1 MNYPYIIIDDVQES
15 VLKTK
20 AIADSFSELVFVAS
34 ANNYS
39 DGLNLILE
47 HSPKLIF
54 LEIDPADITSNL
66 SLALINELYRYL
78 KVIPKIIITTN
89 SKDMAFQAIQYEVA
103 DYILKPLNRIDIIKS
118 ILKIKKSI
126 EEDEV
131 SIAQNQFVKRPDEFK
146 LEDPKSSNDFKV
158 STGEVILVPDD
169 GTDELLAE
177 QPQSNSLDTPEEVI
191 LVPDANTNELLAEQ
205 SQSDSLDTP
214 EEVIL
219 VTDAN
224 TDELLAEQSQ
234 SDSLDTPEEVI
245 LVPDETQEQFDEKI
259 PEIIVE
265 QVIPVVEQPLIL
277 CIKSYGDYRYIDAND
292 ICYFQADNNST
303 DIHLNNGE
311 MVTAFKTLKHFEGV
325 LPHPFSR
332 IHNSYIVNRDYISR
346 IHTGNAI
353 CYIKNT
359 TTKLPFSK
367 SYKENV
373 DLIISEFANGNYLEI

>member
-1 MNYPYIIIDDVQES
+1 MNYPYIIIDDDQES

-20 AIADSFSELVFVAS
+20 AIANGFSELVFVAS
-34 ANNYS
+34 ANNYT

-47 HSPKLIF
+47 HTPKLIF
-54 LEIDPADITSNL
+54 LEIDPADKTSNL

-78 KVIPKIIITTN
+78 KVVPKIIITTGK
-89 SKDMAFQAIQYEVA
+89 KDLAFEAIQYEVA
-103 DYILKPLNRIDIIKS
+103 DYMIKPLQRIDFIKS

-126 EEDEV
+126 GEDDV
-131 SIAQNQFVKRPDEFK
+131 FIAQNQVIKTPQE
-146 LEDPKSSNDFKV
+146 LKV
-158 STGEVILVPDD
+158 EQPQTSDNFQQPIEEEIVVLKENIQ
-169 GTDELLAE
+169 ELKIE
-177 QPQSNSLDTPEEVI
+177 QPQSTSEE
-191 LVPDANTNELLAEQ
+191 T
-205 SQSDSLDTP
+205 T
-214 EEVIL
+214 EEE
-219 VTDAN
+219 T
-224 TDELLAEQSQ
+224 T
-234 SDSLDTPEEVI
+234 EEDIVV
-245 LVPDETQEQFDEKI
+245 LDETQELLEEQI
-259 PEIIVE
+259 PETYV
-265 QVIPVVEQPLIL
+265 QQPNPNSEQPLIL

-325 LPHPFSR
+325 LPFPFAR
-332 IHNSYIVNRDYISR
+332 IHNSYIVNRNYISR
-346 IHTGNAI
+346 IHTGNAV

>member
-1 MNYPYIIIDDVQES
+1 MNYPYIIIDDNQES

-20 AIADSFSELVFVAS
+20 AIADGFSELVFVAS
-34 ANNYS
+34 ANNYK

-54 LEIDPADITSNL
+54 LEIDPADTASNL

-78 KVIPKIIITTN
+78 KVIPKIIITT
-89 SKDMAFQAIQYEVA
+89 SKKDLAFDAIQYEVA
-103 DYILKPLNRIDIIKS
+103 EYIIKPVQRIDLIKL

-126 EEDEV
+126 GEDEV
-131 SIAQNQFVKRPDEFK
+131 SIAQNQ
-146 LEDPKSSNDFKV
+146 
-158 STGEVILVPDD
+158 VIK
-169 GTDELLAE
+169 TTQELIVE
-177 QPQSNSLDTPEEVI
+177 QPQSPDNFQESTEEEILDLNENNEELIVEQPQSTSEEVI
-191 LVPDANTNELLAEQ
+191 EEEILEEDIVVVDDTKEFLEEQ
-205 SQSDSLDTP
+205 
-214 EEVIL
+214 
-219 VTDAN
+219 
-224 TDELLAEQSQ
+224 
-234 SDSLDTPEEVI
+234 
-245 LVPDETQEQFDEKI
+245 I
-259 PEIIVE
+259 PEAYLQQPNPNI
-265 QVIPVVEQPLIL
+265 EQPLIL

-325 LPHPFSR
+325 LPYPFAR
-332 IHNSYIVNRDYISR
+332 IHNSYIVNRNYISR
-346 IHTGNAI
+346 IHTGNAV